1 MKYEI
6 RFSGKAEKQILRL
19 DPPVADR
26 IRLLINGVNLSNPRS
41 SGKALQD
48 SNLWAYRAGDYRVLA
63 SIQDDVLLILV
74 VEVCHRSRMCKP
86 R

>member
-6 RFSGKAEKQILRL
+6 RFSGKTEKQILRL

-48 SNLWAYRAGDYRVLA
+48 SNLWA
-63 SIQDDVLLILV
+63 
-74 VEVCHRSRMCKP
+74 
-86 R
+86 